1 MISNR
6 ITKPT
11 LIIDENI
18 CRRNIREM
26 AMKCRQS
33 GAVFRPHFKT
43 HQSADIGEW
52 FREEGIDRI
61 TVSSV
66 QMAEYFARCGWKDI
80 LIAFPV
86 NIPEIAGINKLAAT
100 IELHLLVE
108 STEVVRYLIKNLNH
122 SAGIYIKIDT
132 GHHRT
137 GILPDDLKT
146 ISEITS
152 LIDKA
157 PNLKFT
163 GFLTHSGNTYLAQ
176 TRTEIIKIHNDS
188 KDQLYR
194 LKQHFFP
201 EFPGLIISTGD
212 TPSCS
217 IVTDFQGL
225 NEIRPGN
232 FVFYDLMQVEL
243 GSCNFSDIAAILACP
258 VVAKNP
264 DRNEIVVYGGAI
276 HLSKEYL
283 IDNSGAKS
291 YGRIVRFTGN
301 GWTDPLPET
310 CVSSLSQEHGII
322 KSSPSFIGSIR
333 HGDILGIVPVH
344 SCLTANQHKKYL
356 TTGGK
361 VVTSIN
367 Y

>member
-163 GFLTHSGNTYLAQ
+163 GFLT
-176 TRTEIIKIHNDS
+176 
-188 KDQLYR
+188 
-194 LKQHFFP
+194 
-201 EFPGLIISTGD
+201 
-212 TPSCS
+212 
-217 IVTDFQGL
+217 
-225 NEIRPGN
+225 
-232 FVFYDLMQVEL
+232 
-243 GSCNFSDIAAILACP
+243 
-258 VVAKNP
+258 
-264 DRNEIVVYGGAI
+264 
-276 HLSKEYL
+276 
-283 IDNSGAKS
+283 
-291 YGRIVRFTGN
+291 
-301 GWTDPLPET
+301 
-310 CVSSLSQEHGII
+310 
-322 KSSPSFIGSIR
+322 
-333 HGDILGIVPVH
+333 
-344 SCLTANQHKKYL
+344 
-356 TTGGK
+356 
-361 VVTSIN
+361 
-367 Y
+367 